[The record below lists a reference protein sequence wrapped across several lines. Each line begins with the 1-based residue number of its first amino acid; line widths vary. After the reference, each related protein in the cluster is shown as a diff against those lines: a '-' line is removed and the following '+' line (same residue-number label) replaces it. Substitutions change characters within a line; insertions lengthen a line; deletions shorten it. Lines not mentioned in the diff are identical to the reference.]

1 MSMMTPFQQGLFDY
15 LSSELDKTPD
25 PVMAEHLLCARCAK
39 RVVEAIAAQ
48 DRVALTWELQ
58 VMFTLGK
65 IGVHIET
72 LWGIEQLNAWVQALV
87 ILNHQALERGER
99 VPGYGG
105 VPEELFWCRPAG
117 WTI

>member
-1 MSMMTPFQQGLFDY
+1 MELTPFQQGLMDY
-15 LSSELDKTPD
+15 LSGELAKTSD
-25 PVMAEHLLCARCAK
+25 PVMAKHLLSVRCVK
-39 RVVEAIAAQ
+39 QSIEAIAAK

-58 VMFTLGK
+58 VMFTLDK
-65 IGVHIET
+65 MGVNLET
-72 LWGIEQLNAWVQALV
+72 IWGLEQLNAWVQALV

-117 WTI
+117 WTIA